1 MSVEALSSGEGLSG
15 ACLPLT
21 WPCLSLFLLLLLFYT
36 FVWKTAGF
44 LSLLALLGCAA
55 EHSTFSVGRAFP
67 SCACEFSHLVETF
80 CLLCLLM
87 RPPRCLC
94 TRSTWQ
100 HPKSQ
105 LGSCTAQTRHGVP
118 ATSWCLVWGSAEGQK
133 CKDKEYSQA
142 WDLDGARSCGHST
155 AAFNGEWL

>member
-21 WPCLSLFLLLLLFYT
+21 WPCLSLFLLLLLFYA
-36 FVWKTAGF
+36 VWKTAGF
-44 LSLLALLGCAA
+44 PSLLARLRRWAQHVRCGESLPLSRLQVFSLGGNLLSSLSLDEAA
-55 EHSTFSVGRAFP
+55 SLLVYKEHLATPPSPSWGPALHKRA
-67 SCACEFSHLVETF
+67 
-80 CLLCLLM
+80 M
-87 RPPRCLC
+87 
-94 TRSTWQ
+94 
-100 HPKSQ
+100 
-105 LGSCTAQTRHGVP
+105 GSLP
-118 ATSWCLVWGSAEGQK
+118 TSWCLVWGSAEGQK